1 MSSRD
6 LIEFY
11 RARLD
16 EEEAQ
21 IRDLIESWEPNVG
34 GADLA
39 ELAARRAVL
48 DAYEQAAEQED
59 ERAPGLRVAVQHL
72 ATYHQEHGD
81 YREEY
86 RPA

>member
-1 MSSRD
+1 MSRD

-11 RARLD
+11 RARLN
-16 EEEAQ
+16 EEDAQ
-21 IRDLIESWEPNVG
+21 IRDLIAYGEPNIG

-39 ELAARRAVL
+39 ELAARCAVL

-72 ATYHQEHGD
+72 ATYHQDHAD